1 MAFAWPICRHPG
13 RADLRIVPANPPG
26 PADICGARLRVLCL
40 SAGIFS
46 ARMFLARRVAF
57 VEPLQRLRC
66 AFPGAMEHH
75 ATLSAISHLPAP
87 ALALVAQPLL
97 SAAPVR
103 GGYGHVFSGSPLGG
117 RAICRRGG

>member
-1 MAFAWPICRHPG
+1 MVFAWPICRHPG

-26 PADICGARLRVLCL
+26 LADFCGARLRFFCL
-40 SAGIFS
+40 SARVFS
-46 ARMFLARRVAF
+46 ARMLLARRVAF

-87 ALALVAQPLL
+87 ALTLVAQPFL
-97 SAAPVR
+97 SATPIR
-103 GGYGHVFSGSPLGG
+103 GRHGDVFS
-117 RAICRRGG
+117 